1 MFDIGWAEMGVVAV
15 IALLVIG
22 PKELPRTM
30 RTVAH
35 WFGKARGLARE
46 FQSGL
51 DDIVREADLDDA
63 RTALNATR
71 DFSPNKI
78 IADTVDPTGSMT
90 DEIKDVEKTAK
101 SDAGSDAGGT
111 AQDGASQNDGPK
123 ATIVKQPAQV
133 APAHSVTPPEESV
146 ADTATEAVVE
156 PVSAAKVPDPGSD
169 SSKQSA

>member
-1 MFDIGWAEMGVVAV
+1 MLDIGWAEMGVVAV

-63 RTALNATR
+63 RKALNATK
-71 DFSPNKI
+71 DFSPNKMLS
-78 IADTVDPTGSMT
+78 DTIDPTGSMN
-90 DEIKDVEKTAK
+90 DEIKDLEKTAK
-101 SDAGSDAGGT
+101 SDSGVA
-111 AQDGASQNDGPK
+111 
-123 ATIVKQPAQV
+123 ATSEPVKTPQATVVKQPAQV
-133 APAHSVTPPEESV
+133 APAHSVSPP
-146 ADTATEAVVE
+146 AAA
-156 PVSAAKVPDPGSD
+156 SAAEASPKPSASGEASGGTKPDP
-169 SSKQSA
+169 SKQSA

>member
-30 RTVAH
+30 RMVAH

-63 RTALNATR
+63 RNALNTTR
-71 DFSPNKI
+71 DFSPKKI
-78 IADTVDPTGSMT
+78 LADTIDPTGSVA
-90 DEIKDVEKTAK
+90 DEMKDVENSAK
-101 SDAGSDAGGT
+101 ADAKEATSSPAADGG
-111 AQDGASQNDGPK
+111 DGKFQVPAERRKQRYPSQNWL
-123 ATIVKQPAQV
+123 
-133 APAHSVTPPEESV
+133 SL
-146 ADTATEAVVE
+146 
-156 PVSAAKVPDPGSD
+156 
-169 SSKQSA
+169 

>member
-1 MFDIGWAEMGVVAV
+1 MLDIGWAEMGVVAV

-30 RTVAH
+30 RTIAH

-63 RTALNATR
+63 RKALNATK
-71 DFSPNKI
+71 DFSPNKMLS
-78 IADTVDPTGSMT
+78 DTIDPTGSMNE
-90 DEIKDVEKTAK
+90 EIKDLEKTAK
-101 SDAGSDAGGT
+101 SDPGVAGTSEPGKPP
-111 AQDGASQNDGPK
+111 Q

-133 APAHSVTPPEESV
+133 APAHSVTPPATDS
-146 ADTATEAVVE
+146 TAATPAE
-156 PVSAAKVPDPGSD
+156 PPASGAASGGAEPDP
-169 SSKQSA
+169 SKQSA